1 MVPES
6 GLHEA
11 TVDLLRD
18 GLMARYLDA
27 PDVAVFCRLGWF
39 PDRGDTRIRL
49 DPDLMVVFG
58 RPPGHRKSYRTWAED
73 DVAPTILV
81 EVRSEDDTDADY
93 RRRLGR
99 ARAYGVEE
107 VLLIAPYTAGGVI
120 VEHLGMDP
128 GDPTR
133 FRVLALSGS
142 GDHPVQVARLGL
154 TLAGG
159 PALVVV
165 DEHGPWPD
173 GTRTFIDARRADTEA
188 ARADAEADRADAEA
202 ARADT
207 EAARAEALA
216 GRVAELEARL
226 GERPDPQRPTDPR

>member
-73 DVAPTILV
+73 DVAPAFLI

-99 ARAYGVEE
+99 ARAYGVQE

-120 VEHLGMDP
+120 VEHLGVDP
-128 GDPTR
+128 EDPTR

-142 GDHPVQVARLGL
+142 RDHPVHVGRLGL
-154 TLAGG
+154 TFAGG
-159 PALVVV
+159 NVLEVV

-173 GTRTFIDARRADTEA
+173 GTRTFIDARRAD
-188 ARADAEADRADAEA
+188 AEA

-207 EAARAEALA
+207 EAARADALA
-216 GRVAELEARL
+216 ARVAALEARL
-226 GERPDPQRPTDPR
+226 DDAGGQPPTDPR